1 MENKNTSSSNNNTLI
16 FEKTIKHA
24 QQYKI
29 DKKKLIEFYQIKK
42 KDKYKYNIIQKK
54 IFFGRENT
62 INKIDK
68 KKKYSEYLI
77 FRQLLQKEYDIEDI
91 KYELENAKEIVNYS
105 KNIRE
110 EFYRYFK
117 LRKDEINTIS
127 QQNLEIIN
135 NNIGDFNDDM
145 NNLFIDD
152 FLKKCS
158 LLKKKE
164 KFNEEIEKKSK
175 FQIYSDLEKES
186 DEYNAEFVNLNK
198 LNLQYYEQKQK
209 ILKVYN
215 REYELVNFINKVKD
229 GLIKTTPDTLNT
241 KVKDKFSSEIIDAL
255 FDNRDLVYYYPIDS
269 FFNKYKMTF
278 FKIKDE
284 ERDLYEHIYSILSKN
299 NYMNFLSFLYS
310 KNSLFKFIY
319 NKFSDKDT
327 TKENLT
333 LEGMVNMNNLNNENK
348 HLKEIIDIPSGYLI
362 DSNNIHN
369 VEQII
374 NKKKEVYEMIDGS
387 YIFINCGYINKILS
401 HDDIREFFNFENG
414 NNMSLENID
423 LTFGQCLIK
432 STQIDL
438 NHLLIIDKNNRL
450 KILNFKETF
459 IDANMEYIN
468 VYKINK
474 INLQRRLEPSLI
486 TLLYNKKN
494 NNINVSDL
502 DSSSNDFNYYI
513 IEDKTENEVKC
524 YLIKIEEK
532 FTEKFENLLI
542 KNFNL
547 SELDKIKE
555 SEIEENEESE
565 ENEDNED
572 NEQNTIESKII
583 KEKIIENKKTETE
596 ENKTSEEKSNTND
609 TILEIGKGIRKVTKV
624 PSLNLNKTNESASIL
639 NSSNLS
645 SVSETGINKLIKEK
659 NFTNMNNYETRS
671 KKYEFEINNEL
682 YTLQITSDELK
693 YSTSNQKSG
702 KYLLKSLSYSKPQ
715 YNESKSCY
723 QMDIYSGK
731 KNIFK
736 IENSDKSKLDDLYN
750 ELSQLTNL

>member
-68 KKKYSEYLI
+68 RKKYSEYLI

-91 KYELENAKEIVNYS
+91 KYELENAKEILNYS
-105 KNIRE
+105 RNIRE
-110 EFYRYFK
+110 DFYRYFK
-117 LRKDEINTIS
+117 LRKDEINIIP
-127 QQNLEIIN
+127 QQNLDIIN
-135 NNIGDFNDDM
+135 NNVENVNNDM

-186 DEYNAEFVNLNK
+186 DKYNASFVNLNK

-209 ILKVYN
+209 ILKAYN
-215 REYELVNFINKVKD
+215 REYDLVNFINKVKD

-241 KVKDKFSSEIIDAL
+241 KVKDKFSSEIIDGL
-255 FDNRDLVYYYPIDS
+255 FDSRDLVYYYPIDS

-278 FKIKDE
+278 LRVKDE

-299 NYMNFLSFLYS
+299 HYMNFLSFLYS
-310 KNSLFKFIY
+310 KNPLFKFIY

-333 LEGMVNMNNLNNENK
+333 LEGMVNINNLNNENK
-348 HLKEIIDIPSGYLI
+348 ELKEIIDIPSGYMV
-362 DSNNIHN
+362 DNNNIIHN
-369 VEQII
+369 IEQILDR
-374 NKKKEVYEMIDGS
+374 KKEVYEMIDDS

-401 HDDIREFFNFENG
+401 HNDIIDFFFENE

-423 LTFGQCLIK
+423 LPFGQCLIK
-432 STQIDL
+432 STQTDL
-438 NHLLIIDKNNRL
+438 NYMLVIDKNNRL
-450 KILNFKETF
+450 KILNLKETF
-459 IDANMEYIN
+459 IDANMEYVNI
-468 VYKINK
+468 YKIHK
-474 INLQRRLEPSLI
+474 LNLQKKLEPSFI
-486 TLLYNKKN
+486 TLLYNKKTD
-494 NNINVSDL
+494 NINVSDL

-513 IEDKTENEVKC
+513 IEDKTENEIKN

-532 FTEKFENLLI
+532 FSDKFENILI
-542 KNFNL
+542 ENFNL
-547 SELDKIKE
+547 SEIDKIKE
-555 SEIEENEESE
+555 SEIEENEEQESE
-565 ENEDNED
+565 ENEEK
-572 NEQNTIESKII
+572 EENTYESKSN
-583 KEKIIENKKTETE
+583 KIEEKKTEFKKSKTE
-596 ENKTSEEKSNTND
+596 SEEYKISENNKND
-609 TILEIGKGIRKVTKV
+609 SILEIGKGIRKITKV
-624 PSLNLNKTNESASIL
+624 PTLNFNKTNSSASIL

-645 SVSETGINKLIKEK
+645 IISDTGINKLIKNKNVDNIEK
-659 NFTNMNNYETRS
+659 YE
-671 KKYEFEINNEL
+671 KKRKNYEFEINNDNYNFE
-682 YTLQITSDELK
+682 ITSDELI
-693 YSTSNQKSG
+693 YSINNKTNG
-702 KYLLKSLSYSKPQ
+702 KYLLKSISFSKPE

-723 QMDIYSGK
+723 QMGIYSGK
-731 KNIFK
+731 NTILK
-736 IENSDKSKLDDLYN
+736 IENSEKSKLDDFYN
-750 ELSQLTNL
+750 DLSQIS

>member
-91 KYELENAKEIVNYS
+91 KYELENAKEILNYS
-105 KNIRE
+105 RNIRE
-110 EFYRYFK
+110 DFYRYFK
-117 LRKDEINTIS
+117 LRKDEINIIP
-127 QQNLEIIN
+127 QQNLDIIN
-135 NNIGDFNDDM
+135 NNVQNVNNDM

-186 DEYNAEFVNLNK
+186 DKYNASFVNLNK

-209 ILKVYN
+209 ILKAYN
-215 REYELVNFINKVKD
+215 REYDLVNFINKVKD

-241 KVKDKFSSEIIDAL
+241 KVKDKFSSEIIDGL
-255 FDNRDLVYYYPIDS
+255 FDSRDLVYYYPIDS

-278 FKIKDE
+278 LRVKDE

-299 NYMNFLSFLYS
+299 HYMNFLSFLYS
-310 KNSLFKFIY
+310 KNPLFKFIY

-333 LEGMVNMNNLNNENK
+333 LEGMVNINNLNNENK
-348 HLKEIIDIPSGYLI
+348 ELKEIIDIPSGYMV
-362 DSNNIHN
+362 DNNNIIHN
-369 VEQII
+369 IEQILDR
-374 NKKKEVYEMIDGS
+374 KKEVYEMIDDS

-401 HDDIREFFNFENG
+401 HNDIIDFFFENE

-423 LTFGQCLIK
+423 LPFAQCLIK
-432 STQIDL
+432 STQTDL
-438 NHLLIIDKNNRL
+438 NYMLVIDKNNRL
-450 KILNFKETF
+450 KILNLKETF
-459 IDANMEYIN
+459 IDANMEYVNI
-468 VYKINK
+468 YKIHK
-474 INLQRRLEPSLI
+474 LNLQKKLEPSFI
-486 TLLYNKKN
+486 TLLYNKKTD
-494 NNINVSDL
+494 NINVSDL

-513 IEDKTENEVKC
+513 IEDKTENEIKN

-532 FTEKFENLLI
+532 FSDKFENILI
-542 KNFNL
+542 ENFNL
-547 SELDKIKE
+547 SEINKIKE
-555 SEIEENEESE
+555 SEIEENEEQESE
-565 ENEDNED
+565 ENEEK
-572 NEQNTIESKII
+572 EENTYESKSN
-583 KEKIIENKKTETE
+583 KIEEKKTEFKKSKTE
-596 ENKTSEEKSNTND
+596 SEEYKISENNKND
-609 TILEIGKGIRKVTKV
+609 SILEIGKGIRKITKV
-624 PSLNLNKTNESASIL
+624 PTLNFNKTNSSASIL

-645 SVSETGINKLIKEK
+645 NISDTGINKLIKNKNVDNIEK
-659 NFTNMNNYETRS
+659 YE
-671 KKYEFEINNEL
+671 KKRKNYEFEINNDNYNFE
-682 YTLQITSDELK
+682 ITSDELI
-693 YSTSNQKSG
+693 YSINNKTNG
-702 KYLLKSLSYSKPQ
+702 KYLLKSISFSKPE

-723 QMDIYSGK
+723 QMGIYSGK
-731 KNIFK
+731 NTILK
-736 IENSDKSKLDDLYN
+736 IENSEKSKLDDFYN
-750 ELSQLTNL
+750 DLSQIS